1 VEVTSK
7 EGTRFVRE
15 AYGEEATELEREVT
29 TITRMHIFDRSIKD
43 QFTITKYA

>member
-1 VEVTSK
+1 VWKSLQKK
-7 EGTRFVRE
+7 EPDLSE